1 MITNRTGGRRFMV
14 GVELLLGLA
23 LGAAALA
30 ALVSFLVVMLQG
42 RRLEYE
48 RRGRGSLVAEAL
60 ASGLGDSPSPE
71 ALAGLFRRYEIAGIA
86 EEALLLGPGENNPE
100 GGDWFSSAAPGG
112 STVAVRIPPA
122 GGEAWEGLGPLLG
135 AIAAVLVLLALL
147 SPSYVSRNLTAPL
160 RGLLAD
166 AGRSGAGDSTS
177 AVSARASFSR
187 LVDMLAQRDSELDAL
202 RSKAEE
208 RADIAEAGVSAMTSA
223 VGSPVCAIDPEGG
236 LMAFN
241 AAAEELFGIVQEDRG
256 KPFPKDRTALGSV
269 VSEMLAAGEGGTCLS
284 ERTVEEDG
292 GEKVFSVSVSRSPG
306 GMTAVLATDLSGV
319 RTLERRLAEEAAMA
333 GLGTASAGIA
343 HEMGNTLCALSGFID
358 LLARGRDDPRALE
371 LIGEARAEVDS
382 ALKMIGSFK
391 MMSSAG
397 SGSPVAMQASD
408 LVRAARAWAS
418 QIQGPVDVRATDP
431 TGSVA
436 ADPALLEK
444 AVVNLLRN
452 ARDADPSGMIE
463 LSFESGEGWLTI
475 TVSDR
480 GHGLPPDPSVVL
492 KPFFSTRGD
501 QGHMGMGLTLA
512 KRIALSFGG
521 DLRACAREGGGAVFV
536 VMLPLREAR

>member
-1 MITNRTGGRRFMV
+1 MIPHPTGGRRFMV

-42 RRLEYE
+42 KRLEDE
-48 RRGRGSLVAEAL
+48 RRGRGFLVAEAL
-60 ASGLGDSPSPE
+60 ASGLADSPSPE
-71 ALAGLFRRYEIAGIA
+71 TLAGLFRRYEIAGIA
-86 EEALLLGPGENNPE
+86 EEAVLLGPGEAPP
-100 GGDWFSSAAPGG
+100 GGDDWFSSVASGGAA
-112 STVAVRIPPA
+112 VAVRMPPA
-122 GGEAWEGLGPLLG
+122 EGGAWDGLGPLLG

-147 SPSYVSRNLTAPL
+147 SPSYVSRNLTGPL

-177 AVSARASFSR
+177 AVSAGASFSR
-187 LVDMLAQRDSELDAL
+187 LVDMLAQRDSELEAL
-202 RSKAEE
+202 RTRAEV

-223 VGSPVCAIDPEGG
+223 VGSPVCAIDPRGG

-241 AAAEELFGIVQEDRG
+241 TAAEELFGIVQEDRG
-256 KPFPKDRTALGSV
+256 KPFPPDRTALGAV
-269 VSEMLAAGEGGTCLS
+269 VSEMLAAGDGDQDHS
-284 ERTVEEDG
+284 ERTVEEEG
-292 GEKVFSVSVSRSPG
+292 GEKVYSVSVSRSPG

-319 RTLERRLAEEAAMA
+319 RALERRLAEEAAMA

-343 HEMGNTLCALSGFID
+343 HEMGNTLCALSGFMD
-358 LLARGRDDPRALE
+358 LLARGRDDPRTAE
-371 LIGEARAEVDS
+371 LIGEARAEVHS
-382 ALKMIGSFK
+382 ALKMIESFK

-397 SGSPVAMQASD
+397 FRSPVAVDASD
-408 LVRAARAWAS
+408 LVRAARSWAS
-418 QIQGPVDVRATDP
+418 QISGRVDVRAAGIQ
-431 TGSVA
+431 GSVA
-436 ADPALLEK
+436 ADPDLLEK

-452 ARDADPSGMIE
+452 ARDADPSGIIE
-463 LSFESGEGWLTI
+463 LSLETADGRLSI

-492 KPFFSTRGD
+492 TPFFSTRGD

-512 KRIALSFGG
+512 RRIAMSFGG
-521 DLRACAREGGGAVFV
+521 DLRACSREGGGATFV
-536 VMLPLREAR
+536 VMLPLREA